1 MQALSKKIKGKQVLL
16 IVLVMGLIAIG
27 GTTFGLAEET
37 MAFYPILIPVFLL
50 AGFDRMTVVATI
62 FLGTSIG
69 TMASTINPFSTV
81 IASNTAGVNFTDAL
95 PLRICMWATC
105 VIVGMIY
112 VILYAKKVQ
121 KNPKASYVYND
132 FAKEDQE
139 YMNQNETVQESEFT
153 WRQKLT
159 LLVFA
164 IAFIV
169 MIWGV
174 QQKGWYFTEIAVVF
188 LATGYIFAFISGLSE
203 HKFVESFVMV
213 RQIYWV

>member
-1 MQALSKKIKGKQVLL
+1 ML
-16 IVLVMGLIAIG
+16 
-27 GTTFGLAEET
+27 
-37 MAFYPILIPVFLL
+37 
-50 AGFDRMTVVATI
+50 
-62 FLGTSIG
+62 
-69 TMASTINPFSTV
+69 
-81 IASNTAGVNFTDAL
+81 
-95 PLRICMWATC
+95 
-105 VIVGMIY
+105 
-112 VILYAKKVQ
+112 KVQ

-139 YMNQNETVQESEFT
+139 YMDQNEGMQDSKFT

-188 LATGYIFAFISGLSE
+188 LATGYILPLFQA
-203 HKFVESFVMV
+203 
-213 RQIYWV
+213 

>member
-1 MQALSKKIKGKQVLL
+1 
-16 IVLVMGLIAIG
+16 
-27 GTTFGLAEET
+27 
-37 MAFYPILIPVFLL
+37 
-50 AGFDRMTVVATI
+50 MTVVATI

-139 YMNQNETVQESEFT
+139 YMNQNQSMQESKFT

-174 QQKGWYFTEIAVVF
+174 QQRDGTLLK
-188 LATGYIFAFISGLSE
+188 LPLS
-203 HKFVESFVMV
+203 S
-213 RQIYWV
+213 